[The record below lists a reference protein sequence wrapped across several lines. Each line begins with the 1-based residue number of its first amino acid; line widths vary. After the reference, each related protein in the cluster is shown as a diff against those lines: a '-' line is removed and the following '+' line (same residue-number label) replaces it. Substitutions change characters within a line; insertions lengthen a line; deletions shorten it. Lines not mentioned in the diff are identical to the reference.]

1 MKSIIRLYKN
11 AFTGLS
17 EPTWILSA
25 VMLINRTGAMVI
37 PFLSIYLVKDL
48 GFDEGDAKWVM
59 TAYGLGA
66 ISGTFLG
73 GILTDKLG
81 SYHVQ
86 LWSLLVTGVYFVFLS
101 ELHTF
106 WSITLGVFFLSVI
119 ADVLRP
125 ANGASIGHYARKEN
139 LTKAFSLNR
148 LAINLGY
155 SIGPLVGGMLIAY
168 GYHILFYVDG
178 VTCVIAGLL
187 FGWYF
192 KSRRRS
198 EEKEIEE
205 SKKITGKPMSILKDR
220 PMLLFLISNV
230 LFGTVFFQLLF
241 TLPLYYTLEDGYG
254 LSESTAGALIGF
266 NGVLIF
272 ILEMV
277 IVDQWGHKRS
287 VGFFT
292 VLGVLLAGISFL
304 MLNFYTSIA
313 WLVISMATLSMAE
326 IFAIPFAVTLVSQNS
341 PAQSRGK
348 YMSYYSMSFA
358 AARVLAPLLGLAVVD
373 VYGFETLWWYSGVVA
388 LLSATGFFYST
399 SIIEQR
405 SKNPV
410 ARLKGLVKK
419 SKALQGA

>member
-48 GFDEGDAKWVM
+48 GFDEGEAKWVM

-81 SYHVQ
+81 SYRVQ
-86 LWSLLVTGVYFVFLS
+86 LWSLLVTGIYFFFLS
-101 ELHTF
+101 ELRSF
-106 WSITLGVFFLSVI
+106 WSLTIGVFLLSVV

-155 SIGPLVGGMLIAY
+155 SIGPWVGGMLIAY

-178 VTCVIAGLL
+178 VSCILAGLL

-198 EEKEIEE
+198 EEKEIADI
-205 SKKITGKPMSILKDR
+205 KKVEGKPVSILKNK

-230 LFGTVFFQLLF
+230 FFGTVFFQLLF
-241 TLPLYYTLEDGYG
+241 TLPLYYTLSEGYG

-292 VLGVLLAGISFL
+292 VLGVLLTGLSFI
-304 MLNFYTSIA
+304 MLNFYSSIA
-313 WLVISMATLSMAE
+313 WLVISMAILSMSE
-326 IFAIPFAVTLVSQNS
+326 IFAIPFAVTLVSKNS
-341 PAQSRGK
+341 PPASRGK

-358 AARVLAPLLGLAVVD
+358 AARVLAPLLGLATVD
-373 VYGFETLWWYSGVVA
+373 IYGFETLWLLSGVVA
-388 LLSATGFFYST
+388 VLSATGFFIST
-399 SIIEQR
+399 ALIEQK
-405 SKNPV
+405 SLNPIV
-410 ARLKGLVKK
+410 RLNGLARK
-419 SKALQGA
+419 